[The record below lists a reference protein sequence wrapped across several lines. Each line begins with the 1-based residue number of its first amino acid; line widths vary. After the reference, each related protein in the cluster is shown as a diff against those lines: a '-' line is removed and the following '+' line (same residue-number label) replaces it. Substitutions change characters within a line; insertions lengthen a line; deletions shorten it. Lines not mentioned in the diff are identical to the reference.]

1 MSNLKK
7 FINSHFANV
16 IKYSYI
22 GNGFKNE
29 LVFHNHYR
37 LKKMEK
43 STKTY
48 CGELNCGIT
57 NFILGNILKQY
68 IPIKMYLYEFGY
80 GKYKEDHVFLKYKDI
95 IIDPTYRQFF
105 TDNRKS
111 GLSSYNK
118 YLYEDLE
125 PFFVGS
131 YDELENIFHK
141 LKIKNKKE
149 FDYTILDD
157 DILNKWENT
166 YDITLKLNDFDKIE
180 KSNYIKSMIKL

>member
-1 MSNLKK
+1 
-7 FINSHFANV
+7 
-16 IKYSYI
+16 
-22 GNGFKNE
+22 
-29 LVFHNHYR
+29 
-37 LKKMEK
+37 
-43 STKTY
+43 
-48 CGELNCGIT
+48 
-57 NFILGNILKQY
+57 
-68 IPIKMYLYEFGY
+68 MYLYEFGY

-95 IIDPTYRQFF
+95 IIDPTYRQFY
-105 TDNRKS
+105 TDDRKN

-157 DILNKWENT
+157 DILNKWKNT
-166 YDITLKLNDFDKIE
+166 YDITLKLNDFDKIKE
-180 KSNYIKSMIKL
+180 STYIKSMIKL